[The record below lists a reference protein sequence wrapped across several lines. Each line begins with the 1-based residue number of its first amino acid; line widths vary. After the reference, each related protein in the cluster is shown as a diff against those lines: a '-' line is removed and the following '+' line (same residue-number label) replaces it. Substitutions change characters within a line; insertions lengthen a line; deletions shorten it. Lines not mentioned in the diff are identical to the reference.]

1 MFKLKTLR
9 DKIALSGTIVLFIGV
24 GLLLFTFFTAFGFLS
39 ESLNI
44 IGYKD
49 FAALFGE
56 ALAPLI
62 AACIRIMYIGIMGWI
77 GSILTIRGITILSN
91 LPAAATK
98 KVIVSP
104 KPKQEAKAKAKE
116 KEPEK
121 KPAEGKS
128 EPEAVVIVPQPVPTP
143 QPSPSQQQSTSPQQ
157 QQQQ

>member
-9 DKIALSGTIVLFIGV
+9 DKVALSGMIVLFIGV

-44 IGYKD
+44 LGYKD

-62 AACIRIMYIGIMGWI
+62 AACIRIMYIGVMGWI

-91 LPAAATK
+91 LPLSL
-98 KVIVSP
+98 IH
-104 KPKQEAKAKAKE
+104 
-116 KEPEK
+116 
-121 KPAEGKS
+121 
-128 EPEAVVIVPQPVPTP
+128 I
-143 QPSPSQQQSTSPQQ
+143 
-157 QQQQ
+157 

>member
-9 DKIALSGTIVLFIGV
+9 DKVALSGMIVLFIGV

-44 IGYKD
+44 LGYKD

-62 AACIRIMYIGIMGWI
+62 AACIRIMYIGVMGWI

-91 LPAAATK
+91 LPAVTPVTAK
-98 KVIVSP
+98 KVVVAP
-104 KPKQEAKAKAKE
+104 KSKQKAEAKE
-116 KEPEK
+116 KEHIK
-121 KPAEGKS
+121 KPAEEKS
-128 EPEAVVIVPQPVPTP
+128 EPETVVVIPQAASAPQPPPQPTP
-143 QPSPSQQQSTSPQQ
+143 PQQ
-157 QQQQ
+157 Q